1 MISSRNLDLYQGDDF
16 THTITLYDTD
26 GTLFDFGVEHSFSG
40 KIREAGKTTLDPA
53 GPVLATMDVDINSPG
68 EVVLSIPSE
77 ETTVIPPGRHWYEI
91 RMIID
96 QPDEE
101 PDYVITLFSGLAVV
115 HPEVTK
121 DDE

>member
-1 MISSRNLDLYQGDDF
+1 MICNRNLDIYQGDDF
-16 THTITLYDTD
+16 THRVDLYDTD
-26 GTLFDFGVEHSFSG
+26 GSPLGFGVEHSFSG
-40 KIREAGKTTLDPA
+40 KIRKAGETTFSPP
-53 GPVLATMDVDINSPG
+53 GPVLATMDVEINSPG
-68 EVVLSIPSE
+68 EVIFSIPSDE
-77 ETTVIPPGRHWYEI
+77 ATDIPPGRHWYEF

-96 QPDEE
+96 QPNDE